1 MMERCGSRCTDMKR
15 AEVGGE
21 VRGRLEFV
29 AVVLCGAPSGLSMP
43 AVFIGVHMGI
53 EWGREG
59 VEERDLDW
67 DWDRVEDR
75 CTEVALWA

>member
-1 MMERCGSRCTDMKR
+1 MSPKVMGRCRSRCTDTKR
-15 AEVGGE
+15 AEVGRE

-29 AVVLCGAPSGLSMP
+29 AVVLCGAPSGLNVP
-43 AVFIGVHMGI
+43 AVFIGVHVGI

-67 DWDRVEDR
+67 D
-75 CTEVALWA
+75 